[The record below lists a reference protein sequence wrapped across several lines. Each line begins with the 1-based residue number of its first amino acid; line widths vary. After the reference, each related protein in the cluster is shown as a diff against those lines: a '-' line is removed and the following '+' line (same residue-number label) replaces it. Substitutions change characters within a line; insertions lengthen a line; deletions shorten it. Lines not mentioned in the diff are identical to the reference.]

1 MPANVEIGS
10 HVWVEDPEVAWIDG
24 IVINIE
30 QDEVEVQTSD
40 GKTVRDFLRREIEF
54 IMIVVLNYLLLCSL
68 ICAFYSHVEQVAVS
82 SSRIYPNDVE
92 APSGGVDDM
101 TRLQYLH
108 EPAVLHNLATR
119 YEINE
124 IYVRLPCLLS
134 CVD

>member
-54 IMIVVLNYLLLCSL
+54 IMIVVLN
-68 ICAFYSHVEQVAVS
+68 
-82 SSRIYPNDVE
+82 
-92 APSGGVDDM
+92 
-101 TRLQYLH
+101 
-108 EPAVLHNLATR
+108 
-119 YEINE
+119 
-124 IYVRLPCLLS
+124 
-134 CVD
+134 